1 MRVIQLCGVNLA
13 KPSLPAVEC
22 QYQTIAWLSA
32 NPASANFRFGSKAVM
47 RRGGTRSP
55 DSSPKKSRNSLE
67 TGPSRPD
74 HPIHRRAKPSV
85 SEL

>member
-32 NPASANFRFGSKAVM
+32 NPASANFRFGSEAAI
-47 RRGGTRSP
+47 RRRSANDRSWR
-55 DSSPKKSRNSLE
+55 DSDLP
-67 TGPSRPD
+67 
-74 HPIHRRAKPSV
+74 
-85 SEL
+85 

>member
-32 NPASANFRFGSKAVM
+32 NPASANFRFGVGSGYSLKPPEMMPVH
-47 RRGGTRSP
+47 
-55 DSSPKKSRNSLE
+55 KSGHQLF
-67 TGPSRPD
+67 
-74 HPIHRRAKPSV
+74 
-85 SEL
+85 